1 MIHFN
6 HVDLTLIDLEAV
18 MVDNVRYYQT
28 PEGKKYPSVTSV
40 ISKNPEKCASI
51 AKWRKRVG
59 NEKATAISTRASTRG
74 TAFHSIVEDYLNN
87 ELDESKYEAKPLPLM
102 MFRSAKPVLNR
113 INNIHILEGSLY
125 SDRLRIAGRVDCIA
139 EFDGELAIIDFKTS
153 TEPKKESWIQD
164 YFVQEIA
171 YGWMFFERYNMEVQ
185 KFVTIIACENGETQ
199 VFEIF
204 DKKTYYEK
212 LNEYINYFFS
222 TQTNV

>member
-1 MIHFN
+1 MIQFN
-6 HVDLTLIDLEAV
+6 HVDLSIVDLEAV

-28 PEGKKYPSVTSV
+28 PEGNKYPSVTSV

-51 AKWRKRVG
+51 AKWRNRVG
-59 NEKATAISTRASTRG
+59 AEKATAISTRASTRG

-125 SDRLRIAGRVDCIA
+125 SDKLRIAGRVDCIA

-171 YGWMFFERYNMEVQ
+171 YGWMFFERYNMEVK

-222 TQTNV
+222 TQANV